1 MRGYVI
7 ALFGGVLTVSCS
19 VLTNFDALKCDGGAC
34 GDAGAPGEA
43 STDAPADSG
52 DSGSFD
58 ADAGSSARCDKT
70 KTFGTPQV
78 VTELDQS
85 ASTEFGARLTAD
97 ELTVFFTVT
106 DSFGIRIFSATRAT
120 SSATFG
126 IATFASTLSATGSN
140 SYPSLTGDGL
150 AIFLE
155 SDRVADAGFDLFEAV
170 RVTSSGPF
178 GALAQIPSLDTPTF
192 DGQPYVAPD
201 GKTLYFVH
209 GATSAGPFNIY
220 ASAWTGAQFGGP
232 VVMGVVEASTSQSAP
247 VITADGMTLYY
258 ASDRAGGSGGIDVWK
273 ATRKVAGSPVFNA
286 PVHVPELDT
295 ASTDQPTWI
304 SADECVIYL
313 QSTRNAAELKIYRAI
328 RPK

>member
-19 VLTNFDALKCDGGAC
+19 VLTNFDALQCAGGAC

-58 ADAGSSARCDKT
+58 ADAGSSGRCDKT
-70 KTFGTPQV
+70 KAFGAPQV

-97 ELTVFFTVT
+97 ELTVFFTVA
-106 DSFGIRIFSATRAT
+106 DQSGIRIFSATRTTT
-120 SSATFG
+120 SASFGTATFV
-126 IATFASTLSATGSN
+126 STLSGTGSN

-155 SDRVADAGFDLFEAV
+155 SDRVADAGFELFEAV
-170 RVTSSGPF
+170 RATNSGPF
-178 GALAQIPSLDTPTF
+178 GSLAQIPLLESPTF
-192 DGQPYVAPD
+192 DGEPYVAPD
-201 GKTLYFVH
+201 GKTLYFVR
-209 GATSAGPFNIY
+209 GATSAGPFNIFQ
-220 ASAWTGAQFGGP
+220 SAWSGAQFGQP
-232 VVMGVVEASTSQSAP
+232 AMLGVVDTGQSAP
-247 VITADGMTLYY
+247 VITADGLTLYY
-258 ASDRAGGSGGIDVWK
+258 ASDRAGGSGGPDVWK
-273 ATRKVAGSPVFNA
+273 ATRKDVASLTFNA